1 VIEFSTRK
9 VILLRS
15 GGTNMQK
22 AMILFFLFL
31 VSILLSDPIYL
42 LTLKDDSFE
51 ILFGKDMLGFQYNK
65 ILSFPTVPLELFL
78 PRNCDKELMKAVAEV
93 ESSFKI
99 HALSKAGAMGL
110 FQLMPETAKDLGVNN
125 PYNPWEASR
134 GAWRYI
140 EKLKEE
146 FGNVEKALLAYHDG
160 PGNVR
165 KGRISNAGKEY
176 VKKVLEEVGRVKDSR
191 VKDTIALSPGIVYEN
206 GSIKPY
212 ISITSS
218 VLGFLD
224 WSISISENPCGR
236 VDLRMAHYFSLIFR
250 MDERSLKVG
259 TSFVS
264 RRNNLEFLIGKEF
277 LSTSMLLDLGKFD
290 LRFSFL
296 PSELVINV
304 VIK

>member
-1 VIEFSTRK
+1 
-9 VILLRS
+9 
-15 GGTNMQK
+15 MQK

-42 LTLKDDSFE
+42 LTLKEDSFE
-51 ILFGKDMLGFQYNK
+51 ILLGKGTLGFQYNK
-65 ILSFPTVPLELFL
+65 ILFFPTVPLELFL

-125 PYNPWEASR
+125 PYNLWETSR

-165 KGRISNAGKEY
+165 KGRISSAGREY
-176 VKKVLEEVGRVKDSR
+176 VKKVLEKVGRVKDSR
-191 VKDTIALSPGIVYEN
+191 VKDTIALSPGIAYKN

-224 WSISISENPCGR
+224 WSIFISENPCGR
-236 VDLRMAHYFSLIFR
+236 VDLRMAYYFSLIFR

-259 TSFVS
+259 ASFVS

>member
-1 VIEFSTRK
+1 
-9 VILLRS
+9 
-15 GGTNMQK
+15 MQK

-42 LTLKDDSFE
+42 LTLKEDSFE
-51 ILFGKDMLGFQYNK
+51 ILLGKGTLGFQYNK
-65 ILSFPTVPLELFL
+65 ILFFPTVPLELFL

-125 PYNPWEASR
+125 PYNPWEASG

-140 EKLKEE
+140 EKLKNE
-146 FGNVEKALLAYHDG
+146 FKSLEKVLLAYHDG
-160 PGNVR
+160 PENVR

-176 VKKVLEEVGRVKDSR
+176 VKKVLEKVGRVKDSR
-191 VKDTIALSPGIVYEN
+191 VKDTIALSPGIVYKN

-224 WSISISENPCGR
+224 WSIFISENPCGR

-277 LSTSMLLDLGKFD
+277 LSASMLLDLGKFD